1 MKNLVIAGLLSLV
14 FFPAFSQKRQIQQL
28 PVAEVNANQGM
39 LPDRVREA
47 FIKEFGEGHQPF
59 AWIIDASN
67 INTDKLQSE
76 NLDFE
81 SYTLSTRTNNG
92 STLDASYTAD
102 GTLLSSRENLK
113 NFRLDRPI
121 LVSLQNTQYKDWSIN
136 KTFHVIKSSSKGI
149 EKERYGIVMK
159 KGKEKR
165 TIMLDPNGVLLAER
179 RGEPSEANWEDQL

>member
-1 MKNLVIAGLLSLV
+1 MKNLVIAGLLLLV

-28 PVAEVNANQGM
+28 PAAEVKSDQGM

-47 FIKEFGEGHQPF
+47 FIKNFGEGHLPF
-59 AWIIDASN
+59 AWVTDVSN
-67 INTDKLQSE
+67 INTERLQSE

-81 SYTLSTRTNNG
+81 RYTLSTRTNGG
-92 STLDASYTAD
+92 STLDAYYSAD

-121 LVSLQNTQYKDWSIN
+121 LVSLQSTQYKDWSIN
-136 KTFHVIKSSSKGI
+136 KTFHVIKSSFKGI

-165 TIMLDPNGVLLAER
+165 TLLLDPNGMLLADI
-179 RGEPSEANWEDQL
+179 RGELSEANWEDQL